1 MGRYIAI
8 EVEDE
13 PMKVHAES
21 SLAGYTTL
29 CGLDGGTAGTDQRQV
44 ALPKRAKI
52 DCEQC
57 LQIFTEAR
65 RFRMTDFSAGVRA

>member
-1 MGRYIAI
+1 MSRYIAI

-13 PMKVHAES
+13 PMKVHAAS
-21 SLAGYTTL
+21 ALAGYTTL

-44 ALPKRAKI
+44 ELPRKAKI

-57 LQIFTEAR
+57 LQIFTESR
-65 RFRMTDFSAGVRA
+65 RFRMTDFSLDIRT